1 MMLSKYLILTLGFVF
16 SAHIIAATDSA
27 ENQQPFSKPPGNI
40 VPVTS
45 LVTEQERIAQTG
57 HEGKILWLTGLSGSG
72 KSTIAS
78 KLERIL
84 FDKGYTVK
92 LLDGD
97 NLRSDLC
104 SDLNFSKESRTE
116 NIRRAGS
123 VCELFRQTGCIV
135 IASFISPIRE
145 DRDALKKRFGESF
158 HEIYIKT
165 SVEECVKRD
174 PKGLY
179 AKAQKGLILN
189 YTGISQAYEEPLK
202 PDLTLETE
210 KFTADDA
217 TYCLLEY
224 FLSKK

>member
-1 MMLSKYLILTLGFVF
+1 MLSHVFILTLGFVF
-16 SAHIIAATDSA
+16 SAKLLASTETTAD
-27 ENQQPFSKPPGNI
+27 QKPPLNPPAHI

-78 KLERIL
+78 LLERVL

-123 VCELFRQTGCIV
+123 VCELFRQSGFIV

-145 DRDALKKRFGESF
+145 DRDALKRRFGGAI
-158 HEIYIKT
+158 HEIYIQT
-165 SVEECVKRD
+165 SVEECVRRD
-174 PKGLY
+174 PKGFY
-179 AKAQKGLILN
+179 AKAQKGTIIN
-189 YTGISQAYEEPLK
+189 YTGISQAYEGPLK
-202 PDLTLETE
+202 PDLTIETE
-210 KFTADDA
+210 KLTVDA
-217 TYCLLEY
+217 AVSCLLEY
-224 FLSKK
+224 FLSQ